1 MSKESRDW
9 LEKAARLDYIRPE
22 DVPEIDLYMDQITTF
37 MESQLA
43 VTKRTAED
51 KIMTKTMINNYTKNK
66 LLPPPVKKKYT
77 KDHLYLLIFV
87 YYFKSI
93 MSIADIQ
100 KLLGPMA
107 EYFFGN
113 QDGEGGM
120 DGSLHTLDHIYKEI
134 FDLEHDYYYEVKE
147 NIENLQ
153 KRAEDTFPEFSGEE
167 GEFLRKF
174 SYITLLCYDIYV
186 RKQMIETMIDDMF
199 GKPEQKKKEK
209 KEK

>member
-43 VTKRTAED
+43 VTKRTEED

-66 LLPPPVKKKYT
+66 LLPPPIKKKYT

-113 QDGEGGM
+113 HTEEEGEDGA
-120 DGSLHTLDHIYKEI
+120 LHTLDHIYKEI

-147 NIENLQ
+147 NIEKLQ
-153 KRAEDTFPEFSGEE
+153 KRAEDTFPELSGEE
-167 GEFLRKF
+167 GDFLRKF